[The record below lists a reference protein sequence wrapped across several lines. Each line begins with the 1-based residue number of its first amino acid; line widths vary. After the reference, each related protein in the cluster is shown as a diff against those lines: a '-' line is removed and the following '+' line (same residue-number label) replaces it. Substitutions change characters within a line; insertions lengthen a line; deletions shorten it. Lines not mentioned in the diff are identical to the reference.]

1 MLNESEK
8 YSILKDKVQSINAHL
23 GNVDKLLK
31 ELEIV
36 MKDTLTVNG
45 KIVKDQDYNELKSM
59 ITSISNQVSQEILPS
74 IISKIWSERGLFYE
88 NIFVFKYQ
96 SNYFFIT

>member
-74 IISKIWSERGLFYE
+74 IISKI
-88 NIFVFKYQ
+88 
-96 SNYFFIT
+96 